1 MLAVDAMAAR
11 RWKDA
16 ATLVAAAREWPERL
30 GEGKP
35 YEADVDERL
44 EDWLSASILERS
56 GTAVEAVRGKE
67 AAAALREWSTSRL
80 TGAEGRVLGAWRRIV
95 AP

>member
-11 RWKDA
+11 KWNDA
-16 ATLVAAAREWPERL
+16 ATLVAAAREWPEQL

-44 EDWLSASILERS
+44 EDWLLASILERS
-56 GTAVEAVRGKE
+56 GKPDE
-67 AAAALREWSTSRL
+67 AARILTRLREWSTSRL
-80 TGAEGRVLGAWRRIV
+80 TGVDQRVLAAWRRRV
-95 AP
+95 GS

>member
-1 MLAVDAMAAR
+1 MAAR

-16 ATLVAAAREWPERL
+16 EALVLQAREWPERL

-44 EDWLSASILERS
+44 EDWLQASILEKTGRRD
-56 GTAVEAVRGKE
+56 V
-67 AAAALREWSTSRL
+67 AARIRTRLRDWPASRL
-80 TGAEGRVLGAWRRIV
+80 TGVEERVLADWRRKV
-95 AP
+95 GS